1 MTETKPVRNISHEE
15 YAASERT
22 LAKVFRRIL
31 PFIFAC
37 YVISYLDRTNV
48 GFAALTMNKDLGLTA
63 EQFGFGA
70 GMFFIGYSCS
80 RFPAISSCRRSVRA
94 SGLLAS

>member
-1 MTETKPVRNISHEE
+1 MSHTLGTVNATTPPPGADVRAAATLPDADYE
-15 YAASERT
+15 ASERT
-22 LAKVFRRIL
+22 LAKAFRRIL

-70 GMFFIGYSCS
+70 GCSSSATSRS
-80 RFPAISSCRRSVRA
+80 RFRA
-94 SGLLAS
+94 T